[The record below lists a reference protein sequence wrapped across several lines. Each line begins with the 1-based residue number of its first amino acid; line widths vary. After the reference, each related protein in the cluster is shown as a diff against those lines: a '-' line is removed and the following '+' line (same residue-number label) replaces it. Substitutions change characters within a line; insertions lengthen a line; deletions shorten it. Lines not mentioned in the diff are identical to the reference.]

1 MFFLG
6 FDSLLSFSR
15 VMHYRLVHIAIYMV
29 INLSTLIPLDVRTQ
43 LLVVTGNPLL
53 WVQRRA
59 RSPVALLI
67 PGLNHSV

>member
-15 VMHYRLVHIAIYMV
+15 VIDYRLLHIAIYMV
-29 INLSTLIPLDVRTQ
+29 INLSTLISLDARTQ
-43 LLVVTGNPLL
+43 LLIVIGNPLF

-67 PGLNHSV
+67 PVLNHSV